1 MDQAE
6 RDHIQHELEDE
17 ANKLFPGV
25 APIRTRKQGKE
36 PVGSPRPEGPEPPA
50 IGRLRRVELLQHGDA
65 PMIEPGQVMPRLVFA
80 DPAGALGER
89 PDPRKVAKARRTFKL
104 AVGPGLNQ
112 FRDDL
117 LRRWPGIRYVELVF
131 EDDSGRRVDG
141 QVQFLDDHRTVAAD
155 DEFTHVMVRLKAAE
169 LDIVDTLIAAGIANN
184 RAEAI
189 RWALTRIPERPAY
202 EQLRQHTRDIERLK
216 SEF

>member
-6 RDHIQHELEDE
+6 RDYIQHEIEDA
-17 ANKLFPGV
+17 ANELFPGW
-25 APIRTRKQGKE
+25 I
-36 PVGSPRPEGPEPPA
+36 
-50 IGRLRRVELLQHGDA
+50 RRVELLEHDDA
-65 PMIEPGQVMPRLVFA
+65 PMIEPGQLMPRLVFR
-80 DPAGALGER
+80 DPAGRLQDPHA
-89 PDPRKVAKARRTFKL
+89 DPRKVAKAARTFKL

-117 LRRWPGIRYVELVF
+117 LERWPEIRYIEVLTEN
-131 EDDSGRRVDG
+131 DSG
-141 QVQFLDDHRTVAAD
+141 HRTGGNIRFVEDGREAAD
-155 DEFTHVMVRLKAAE
+155 GEFTHVMVRLRTAE

-202 EQLRQHTRDIERLK
+202 EQLRERTREHTRDIERLK

>member
-6 RDHIQHELEDE
+6 RDHIRHELEIA
-17 ANKLFPGV
+17 ANELFPGW
-25 APIRTRKQGKE
+25 I
-36 PVGSPRPEGPEPPA
+36 
-50 IGRLRRVELLQHGDA
+50 RRVELLEHDDA
-65 PMIEPGQVMPRLVFA
+65 PMIEPGQLMPRLVFT
-80 DPAGALGER
+80 DPAGSRAGR
-89 PDPRKVAKARRTFKL
+89 PDPRKVAKSARTFKL

-117 LRRWPGIRYVELVF
+117 LERWPEIRYIEVMTEDNRGHKTGGNMRFVE
-131 EDDSGRRVDG
+131 DGRE
-141 QVQFLDDHRTVAAD
+141 AAD
-155 DEFTHVMVRLKAAE
+155 GEFTHVMVRLKTAE

-189 RWALTRIPERPAY
+189 RWALTRIRERPAY
-202 EQLRQHTRDIERLK
+202 EQLRERTREHTRDIERLK